1 MNIDGKS
8 ILKRLEASRKR
19 ERKKV
24 SLYLAQDLHERFME
38 ACGDIPMSKVMEAL
52 MNEFIESLKKTKAKS

>member
-8 ILKRLEASRKR
+8 ILKRLEASKKR

-24 SLYLAQDLHERFME
+24 SLYLSEDLHERFMK
-38 ACGDIPMSKVMEAL
+38 ACGDIPMSKVMEEL
-52 MNEFIESLKKTKAKS
+52 MKGFIESLKGKKAN